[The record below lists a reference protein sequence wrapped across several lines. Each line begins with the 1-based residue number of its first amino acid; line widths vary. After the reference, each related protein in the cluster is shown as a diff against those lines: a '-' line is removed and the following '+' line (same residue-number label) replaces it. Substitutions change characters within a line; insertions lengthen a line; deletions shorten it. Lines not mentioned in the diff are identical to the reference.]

1 MVHVENGQCGLCA
14 HFGENQ
20 PQDPKVIQIRL
31 KHEAP
36 EDLIEE
42 CGHPALSPL
51 HLVVTPISG
60 CAGFEPVQMP
70 AGMAQ

>member
-1 MVHVENGQCGLCA
+1 MIQVQEGQCGLCV

-20 PQDPKVIQIRL
+20 PKEPQLIQIRL

-36 EDLIEE
+36 EDLVEE
-42 CGHPALSPL
+42 CGHPAHAPL

-60 CAGFEPVQMP
+60 CAGFEPAPEAVR
-70 AGMAQ
+70 ASA